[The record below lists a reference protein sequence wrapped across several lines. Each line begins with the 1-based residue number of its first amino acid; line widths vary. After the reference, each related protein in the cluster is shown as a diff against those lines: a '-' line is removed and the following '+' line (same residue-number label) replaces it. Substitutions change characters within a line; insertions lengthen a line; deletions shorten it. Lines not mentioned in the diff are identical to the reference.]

1 MMVRFWGVR
10 GSSPLTDRDKL
21 EVGGNTSC
29 VEVSIDENKKIILDG
44 GTGIRMLGKEIV
56 EEFKKTKKAPKLYIF
71 FSHTHWDHIQG
82 FIFFAPIYI
91 PNFEMHL
98 FGPGRASRHFA
109 EVFSGQMQYDYWPVK
124 LSHLPAKIH
133 FYDLSDGEYQCDG
146 IRIQTKRHIHPGI
159 AYTYRI
165 EYANKVLVYATDTEH
180 FRNNLDERVV
190 NMARGANL
198 LIHDAQYTDTEIET
212 RLGWGHSTWS
222 QAIQVAQQAGV
233 EKLALFHHDPD
244 RKDEDCFAIEREAQ
258 RIFPPTFLAREGIS
272 IIL

>member
-1 MMVRFWGVR
+1 MVVRFWGVR

-29 VEVSIDENKKIILDG
+29 VEVCIDEEKKIILDA
-44 GTGIRMLGKEIV
+44 GTGIRMLGKNLV
-56 EEFKKTKKAPKLYIF
+56 QEFQKTGKAPKLYIF

-91 PNFEMHL
+91 PAFEMHL
-98 FGPGRASRHFA
+98 FGPGRANRHFA
-109 EVFSGQMQYDYWPVK
+109 DVFSGQMQYDYWPVK
-124 LSHLPAKIH
+124 ISHLPAKIT
-133 FYDLSDGEYQCDG
+133 FYDLSEGGYQLEG
-146 IRIQTKRHIHPGI
+146 IKVHVKRHIHPGI

-165 EYANKVLVYATDTEH
+165 EYDNKTLVYATDTEH
-180 FRNNLDERVV
+180 FKGALDERVV
-190 NMARGANL
+190 QIARGANL
-198 LIHDAQYTDTEIET
+198 LIHDAQYIEEEIEAK
-212 RLGWGHSTWS
+212 LGWGHSTWG

-244 RKDEDCFAIEREAQ
+244 RTDEACFALEKEAQ

-272 IIL
+272 VVL